1 MTGHLAKDCKENRK
15 FDTDN
20 IPDMSAEE
28 AWAEMKKASDER
40 DLDDFRKVFKA
51 LFIIGWARL
60 TTLTSRPSKST
71 PRRCQMPRSWILK
84 RKCGRNISTFDSM
97 LWYAILE

>member
-28 AWAEMKKASDER
+28 AWAEMKKASDEK
-40 DLDDFRKVFKA
+40 DLDDFRKVF
-51 LFIIGWARL
+51 
-60 TTLTSRPSKST
+60 
-71 PRRCQMPRSWILK
+71 
-84 RKCGRNISTFDSM
+84 
-97 LWYAILE
+97 